1 MEDGKIKA
9 QIKQGKD
16 ILEFLI
22 HTKPS
27 YFKDSLTFSDHIQNK
42 WHGLFNKSPKWIK
55 ISIKEGNKTKTAYLL
70 QALFEKQDFKQIVK
84 KVIKQKIKQEVK
96 KQEQIAKVQEKKQ
109 KPIVIEEK
117 TPIKKE
123 AMTTAPMLYS
133 LDKVKIDKTSSFE
146 DLRHIAT
153 KYLKLDKTSHDS
165 HILSHITRRLEEL
178 KKDPFGKNER
188 EVLHTLN
195 VKYLNAEIPKI
206 GICLKQIQ
214 EASSIEQK
222 QELMKKALKLPQD
235 ASIKMIQA
243 AFNRLTKELSASK
256 EAMHLLSLHH
266 LKELFEAAP
275 MQTQTA

>member
-1 MEDGKIKA
+1 MEEGKMKA

-22 HTKPS
+22 NTKPS
-27 YFKDSLTFSDHIQNK
+27 YFKESLTFGDHIQNK
-42 WHGLFNKSPKWIK
+42 WHSLFKKSPKWIK
-55 ISIKEGNKTKTAYLL
+55 ISIKEGHKSKTAYVL
-70 QALFEKQDFKQIVK
+70 QSLFEKQDFKQIVK
-84 KVIKQKIKQEVK
+84 KVIKQKVKQEAK
-96 KQEQIAKVQEKKQ
+96 KQELISKVQEKKQ
-109 KPIVIEEK
+109 KPIKIEEK

-123 AMTTAPMLYS
+123 AVTTAPMLYS

-146 DLRHIAT
+146 DLRHIAI
-153 KYLKLDKTSHDS
+153 KYLKLDKSSHDS
-165 HILSHITRRLEEL
+165 HILSHIVKRLEEL
-178 KKDPFGKNER
+178 KKDPFGKHEK

-214 EASSIEQK
+214 DAVTMEQK

-235 ASIKMIQA
+235 ASLKMIQA
-243 AFNRLTKELSASK
+243 AFNRLTKELSSSK
-256 EAMHLLSLHH
+256 EAVHLLSLHH
-266 LKELFEAAP
+266 LKELFETAP